1 MELTDRPADETQ
13 DWLDSLD
20 ELVAGAGRPRAA
32 QVLRA
37 VLDRAARLDV
47 GLPPLLGTPYV
58 NTIAPADE
66 PPYPGDEAIEARI
79 EAYVRWNAAAMVVRA
94 NMQSPGIGGHLATYA
109 SAATFYEVGLNH
121 VFRGRDDGR
130 PGDQV
135 LWQPHVAPA
144 IYVRAWLEGR
154 IDEARLDRYR
164 RESGGDGLPSYPHPR
179 SMPDF
184 WEFPNASMG
193 LGPINAIYQARFNRY
208 LHNRGLLD
216 TSGSHVWGFPGD
228 GEMDEPE
235 ARSGLFVAAQEE
247 LDNLTLVINCNLQ
260 RLDGPV
266 RGNGKVIQ
274 ELEAHFRAAGWNVIK
289 VLWGSDWDPL
299 FARDV
304 DGVLADRLGRVLDG
318 ELQKAAVAGGGWMRE
333 HLFGPDLRLRALV
346 EDLSD
351 ADLAGLRRGGHDHRK
366 MHAAYRA
373 ALAHKGA
380 PTVILAQTVKGYGLG
395 KGIEARNIT
404 HQAKKLADAD
414 LRDFRDRL
422 AMPVSDAALHDM
434 PYVHPGP
441 RSPEVAYLLER
452 RAALGGLVPRRLVP
466 AVALPSPGTAVD
478 AEFDAGSPL
487 AASTSMAFARL
498 LRNLIRDPAL
508 GPRIV
513 PIIPDEARTF
523 GLDSLFNEVGIYA
536 PTGQRY
542 EPVDADLVLNYREA
556 REGQVIQE
564 GITEAGSTADF
575 QAAATSYATHGFP
588 MIPFYIFYSM
598 FGFQRTGD
606 QFWQLG
612 DARAR
617 GFLIGGIAGRTTLN
631 GEGIQHQDGTS
642 QVVASTYPGL
652 RQYDPAYAY
661 ELATIVRDGIQRMH
675 VRGEEVFYYLTLYNE
690 NYPQPPRPAGV
701 EEGILRGLYLVRPA
715 AAPPAAAPPA
725 AAPPAAEGRQRRVA
739 LVASGPIVE
748 EALRAAEALEALAVP
763 EAEAGDAPGVPRVG
777 IGVDVWSATSFGQL
791 RREAIGEG
799 RPEGPPERPWVVQQ
813 LGSRPADLVVGLS
826 DFTHLWPEQ
835 IRPWVPGRYVTI
847 GAEGWGMS
855 DTRQA
860 LRVLHGLTGEAI
872 AARVLRE
879 LGA

>member
-1 MELTDRPADETQ
+1 
-13 DWLDSLD
+13 
-20 ELVAGAGRPRAA
+20 
-32 QVLRA
+32 
-37 VLDRAARLDV
+37 
-47 GLPPLLGTPYV
+47 
-58 NTIAPADE
+58 
-66 PPYPGDEAIEARI
+66 
-79 EAYVRWNAAAMVVRA
+79 
-94 NMQSPGIGGHLATYA
+94 
-109 SAATFYEVGLNH
+109 
-121 VFRGRDDGR
+121 
-130 PGDQV
+130 
-135 LWQPHVAPA
+135 
-144 IYVRAWLEGR
+144 
-154 IDEARLDRYR
+154 
-164 RESGGDGLPSYPHPR
+164 
-179 SMPDF
+179 MPDF

-304 DGVLADRLGRVLDG
+304 DGVLADRLGRVVDG
-318 ELQKAAVAGGGWMRE
+318 ELQKAVVAGGGWMRE
-333 HLFGPDLRLRALV
+333 HLFGPDPRLRALV
-346 EDLSD
+346 EHLSD
-351 ADLAGLRRGGHDHRK
+351 ADLAGLRRGGHDPRK

-422 AMPVSDAALHDM
+422 GMPVADAALHDM

-466 AVALPSPGTAVD
+466 AVALPSPGPAVD

-487 AASTSMAFARL
+487 AASTSAAFARL
-498 LRNLIRDPAL
+498 LRNLIRDPRL

-542 EPVDADLVLNYREA
+542 EPVDADLVLNYRET
-556 REGQVIQE
+556 REGQVLQE
-564 GITEAGSTADF
+564 GMTEAGSTADF
-575 QAAATSYATHGFP
+575 QAAATSYATHGYP
-588 MIPFYIFYSM
+588 MIPFYVFYSM

-617 GFLIGGIAGRTTLN
+617 GFLVGGIAGRTTLN

-642 QVVASTYPGL
+642 QVFASAYPGL

-661 ELATIVRDGIQRMH
+661 ELATIVRDGIERMH

-690 NYPQPPRPAGV
+690 SYPQPPRPAGM
-701 EEGILRGLYLVRPA
+701 EEGILRGLYLVRAGA
-715 AAPPAAAPPA
+715 AGPS
-725 AAPPAAEGRQRRVA
+725 RRVA

-763 EAEAGDAPGVPRVG
+763 EAEAGEAPGVPRVG

-791 RREAIGEG
+791 RREAVGEG
-799 RPEGPPERPWVVQQ
+799 RPEGPPERPWVAEQ

-835 IRPWVPGRYVTI
+835 IRPWVPARYITI

-860 LRVLHGLTGEAI
+860 LRELHRLTGEAI
-872 AARVLRE
+872 AARVRLE